1 MRHTANNQ
9 KLVAIKFPKDQTG
22 LEPYRPGDDKK
33 NQCGQFDNEGFY
45 LPPVLRMSSKL
56 HNFKTSFSFLKLEP
70 AVQTQGIGQALGN
83 STDGYGMAI

>member
-9 KLVAIKFPKDQTG
+9 KPSCNKFPEDQTG
-22 LEPYRPGDDKK
+22 LEPYRRGDDKK
-33 NQCGQFDNEGFY
+33 NQCGQSDNEGFY

-70 AVQTQGIGQALGN
+70 AVQ
-83 STDGYGMAI
+83 